1 MASDN
6 VFCIGNGE
14 SRKGF
19 DLEQLRPYG
28 KIYGCNALYRDFLP
42 DALICVDHGI
52 MHEVYHAGVAQ
63 KIPCYFRNW
72 TKLPGLTYE
81 STLLGGC
88 DLIEAEKIRG
98 DAVVENERGDSQ
110 LFVMHGSNLKGIA
123 TVIKQNKERQKKNIS
138 HALIHVSWMKE
149 PDLSYSIDDL
159 MQPKDRGWAA
169 GATAGYMAVLKEVPR
184 RVFMIGNDLD
194 STTPKINNMY
204 KGTKHYQPAE
214 QHPTPSINW
223 IKQWRELMKEHPHI
237 QFYKVNER
245 PLGTDNVN
253 KNIIDWDNIPNLK
266 YILHQEMLDIL
277 KKL

>member
-19 DLEQLRPYG
+19 DLEQLRSYG
-28 KIYGCNALYRDFLP
+28 KIYGCNALYRDFTP

-72 TKLPGLTYE
+72 TKLPGMTYE

-88 DLIEAEKIRG
+88 DVIEAEKIKG
-98 DAVVENERGDSQ
+98 NAVVENERGDSQ

-123 TVIKQNKERQKKNIS
+123 TIIKKNKERQKKELS

-149 PDLSYSIDDL
+149 PDLSESIDDI

-169 GATAGYMAVLKEVPR
+169 GATAGYMAVAKETPR

-194 STTPKINNMY
+194 STTNKINNMY

-214 QHPTPSINW
+214 QHPTPSVNW
-223 IKQWRELMKEHPHI
+223 VKQWRELMREHPHI
-237 QFYKVNER
+237 KFYKVNDR
-245 PLGTDNVN
+245 PIGTDNVN
-253 KNIIDWDNIPNLK
+253 KVVIDWEGIENLN
-266 YILHQEMLDIL
+266 YINYQEMLDIL
-277 KKL
+277 KKV

>member
-19 DLEQLRPYG
+19 DLEQLRPFG
-28 KIYGCNALYRDFLP
+28 KIYGCNALYRDFMP
-42 DALICVDHGI
+42 DALIAVDHGI
-52 MHEVYHAGVAQ
+52 MHEIYHAGIAQ

-72 TKLPGLTYE
+72 TKLPGMTYE

-88 DLIEAEKIRG
+88 DVIEAEKIKG
-98 DAVVENERGDSQ
+98 DAVVENERGNSQ
-110 LFVMHGSNLKGIA
+110 MFVMHGSNLQGIA
-123 TVIKQNKERQKKNIS
+123 TVIKQNKQREKKEIK
-138 HALIHVSWMKE
+138 HALIHVSWMQE
-149 PDLSYSIDDL
+149 PDLSVSIDDI

-169 GATAGYMAVLKEVPR
+169 GATAGYMAVAKELPR

-194 STTPKINNMY
+194 STTNKLNNMY
-204 KGTKHYQPAE
+204 KGTKHYAPAE

-223 IKQWRELMKEHPHI
+223 IKQWRELMNEHPHI

-253 KNIIDWDNIPNLK
+253 KTINDWDGIKNLN

-277 KKL
+277 KKI